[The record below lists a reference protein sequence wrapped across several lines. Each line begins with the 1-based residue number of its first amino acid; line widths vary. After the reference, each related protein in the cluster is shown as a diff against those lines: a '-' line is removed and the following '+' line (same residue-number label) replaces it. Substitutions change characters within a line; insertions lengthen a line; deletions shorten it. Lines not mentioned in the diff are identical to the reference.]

1 MVLQGEV
8 CSVGDEATDYR
19 GNSPDK
25 SKTGGWLGAGLILG
39 SELAERICIM
49 GISMNLVTYLV
60 GDLHITSSKSA
71 NIVTN
76 FMGSLHL
83 LAIVGG
89 FLADA
94 KLGRFVC
101 VAFFA
106 TLTSVGVGLL
116 TVATSLPSMRPPVCD
131 NRHHHKDCVVA
142 SGKQM
147 ILLYVSLYIIALGAG
162 SIKANVSGFGTDQFD
177 NNDPKE
183 EKAMIFF
190 FNRFYFC
197 ISIGSLFA
205 VTLLVYIQDNISR
218 GVGYGI
224 SAVAMAIAVAI
235 LLLGTKRYRYK
246 KPQGSPLTVIGTVI
260 YMAWRNRKLPYPSDP
275 FQLNQYCGSKVPH
288 TKRFRC
294 LDKAAIIEK
303 DVKSETEIVERCCTV
318 TQVEEVKMITELLPI
333 WSTCIMFWTVYSQMT
348 TFSVEQATYMDR
360 RITSTFYFPSGS
372 IPVFLFISVLLFTSL
387 NEKIIVPFV
396 RNCIT
401 HSPQGISSLQRVGI
415 GLAFGIIA
423 MIVSAVVEMKRRE
436 LVVSVEKRM
445 MSVFWL
451 IPQFFMVGAGEAF
464 AYVGML
470 EFFIREA
477 PEKMKCMST
486 AFFLTA
492 LALGFFV
499 SSLLVSLVHV
509 ITNGGWIKNN
519 LNRGRLD
526 YFYWMLAVLG
536 VLNFIVFLFFA
547 MRHQYK
553 VQHVVSVDDRM
564 EELKVCT
571 VVDVVLPGDAI
582 EIEAVVTN
590 KDEAIAIV

>member
-1 MVLQGEV
+1 
-8 CSVGDEATDYR
+8 
-19 GNSPDK
+19 
-25 SKTGGWLGAGLILG
+25 
-39 SELAERICIM
+39 M

-106 TLTSVGVGLL
+106 TLTSVVISNPNIKISNKTQKLFANIDYFNLIFQGVGLL

-288 TKRFRC
+288 TKRFR
-294 LDKAAIIEK
+294 
-303 DVKSETEIVERCCTV
+303 
-318 TQVEEVKMITELLPI
+318 
-333 WSTCIMFWTVYSQMT
+333 
-348 TFSVEQATYMDR
+348 
-360 RITSTFYFPSGS
+360 
-372 IPVFLFISVLLFTSL
+372 
-387 NEKIIVPFV
+387 
-396 RNCIT
+396 
-401 HSPQGISSLQRVGI
+401 
-415 GLAFGIIA
+415 
-423 MIVSAVVEMKRRE
+423 
-436 LVVSVEKRM
+436 
-445 MSVFWL
+445 
-451 IPQFFMVGAGEAF
+451 
-464 AYVGML
+464 
-470 EFFIREA
+470 
-477 PEKMKCMST
+477 
-486 AFFLTA
+486 
-492 LALGFFV
+492 
-499 SSLLVSLVHV
+499 
-509 ITNGGWIKNN
+509 
-519 LNRGRLD
+519 
-526 YFYWMLAVLG
+526 
-536 VLNFIVFLFFA
+536 
-547 MRHQYK
+547 
-553 VQHVVSVDDRM
+553 
-564 EELKVCT
+564 
-571 VVDVVLPGDAI
+571 
-582 EIEAVVTN
+582 
-590 KDEAIAIV
+590 

>member
-1 MVLQGEV
+1 
-8 CSVGDEATDYR
+8 
-19 GNSPDK
+19 
-25 SKTGGWLGAGLILG
+25 
-39 SELAERICIM
+39 M
-49 GISMNLVTYLV
+49 G
-60 GDLHITSSKSA
+60 
-71 NIVTN
+71 
-76 FMGSLHL
+76 
-83 LAIVGG
+83 
-89 FLADA
+89 
-94 KLGRFVC
+94 
-101 VAFFA
+101 
-106 TLTSVGVGLL
+106 
-116 TVATSLPSMRPPVCD
+116 PPC
-131 NRHHHKDCVVA
+131 
-142 SGKQM
+142 
-147 ILLYVSLYIIALGAG
+147 
-162 SIKANVSGFGTDQFD
+162 
-177 NNDPKE
+177 
-183 EKAMIFF
+183 
-190 FNRFYFC
+190 
-197 ISIGSLFA
+197 
-205 VTLLVYIQDNISR
+205 
-218 GVGYGI
+218 
-224 SAVAMAIAVAI
+224 
-235 LLLGTKRYRYK
+235 
-246 KPQGSPLTVIGTVI
+246 
-260 YMAWRNRKLPYPSDP
+260 
-275 FQLNQYCGSKVPH
+275 
-288 TKRFRC
+288 RC

-477 PEKMKCMST
+477 PEKMKSMST